1 MTLTLGADVGYGYT
15 KVFSSTG
22 CALTFPSV
30 VGRAEARRF
39 RTDLTQAAHAGQN
52 GSPHEGG
59 HVCLNGTAYCYGA
72 EALRYARLA
81 VQPRDRHWITSLP
94 YRVLWEAVLEA
105 TVPPSAT
112 PVIVTGLPVS
122 EYADRERLEEVVRD
136 ALTSKGISQATVRVV
151 PQPFG
156 SFCDWLLAEDGTL
169 HDATLINSHVGVIDI
184 GHYTTDFAEI
194 AALEYIQR
202 GSGSIPVGVA
212 TVLDALSRHVYDTW
226 GRRLDM
232 HEAATMLTERRVR
245 IRGSEHDL
253 SPVCDAALQET
264 SLAILTTAQQ
274 LWGGAEAFDCL
285 LASGGGAP
293 AFQQS
298 LTARFPHLTVLPG
311 SFTANARGYR
321 KYGALVSEHHAS

>member
-1 MTLTLGADVGYGYT
+1 MTITLGADVGYGYT

-39 RTDLTQAAHAGQN
+39 RTALAPASQPVQN
-52 GSPHEGG
+52 GSHHAGG
-59 HVCLNGTAYCYGA
+59 QVCLNGTTYCYGE
-72 EALRYARLA
+72 EALRYARLT
-81 VQPRDRHWITSLP
+81 VQPRDRQWMTSLP

-122 EYADRERLEEVVRD
+122 EYEERERLEVIVRD
-136 ALTSKGISQATVRVV
+136 ALMSKGVAQATVRVV

-156 SFCDWLLAEDGTL
+156 SFCDWLLADDGTL
-169 HDATLINSHVGVIDI
+169 TDATLVNSHVGVIDI

-194 AALEYIQR
+194 AALDYIQR

-212 TVLDALSRHVYDTW
+212 TVLDTLSRHVYDTW
-226 GRRLDM
+226 GRRIDM
-232 HEAATMLTERRVR
+232 HEAATMLNERRVH
-245 IRGSEHDL
+245 IRGVAHDL
-253 SPVCDAALQET
+253 GPVCDAALQDT

-274 LWGGAEAFDCL
+274 LWGGAEAFDRL

-293 AFQQS
+293 MLHPTLAAQF
-298 LTARFPHLTVLPG
+298 AHLTVLPG

-321 KYGALVSEHHAS
+321 KYGTLVTALYPS

>member
-1 MTLTLGADVGYGYT
+1 MSITLGADVGYGYT

-22 CALTFPSV
+22 CALIFPSV

-39 RTDLTQAAHAGQN
+39 RTDLAHAAPQVQN
-52 GSPHEGG
+52 GSPHTGG
-59 HVCLNGTAYCYGA
+59 QVSLNGTAYCYGE
-72 EALRYARLA
+72 EALRYARLT
-81 VQPRDRHWITSLP
+81 VQPRDRQWITSLP

-105 TVPPSAT
+105 TVPPAAI

-122 EYADRERLEEVVRD
+122 EYEERERLEVVVRD
-136 ALTSKGISQATVRVV
+136 ALISKGVSQATVRVV

-156 SFCDWLLAEDGTL
+156 SFCDWLLADDGTL
-169 HDATLINSHVGVIDI
+169 HDAHLVNSHVGVIDI

-194 AALEYIQR
+194 AALDYIPR

-226 GRRLDM
+226 GRRIDM
-232 HEAATMLTERRVR
+232 HEAATMLQERCVH
-245 IRGSEHDL
+245 IRGVAHNL
-253 SPVCDAALQET
+253 GPVCDAALQDT
-264 SLAILTTAQQ
+264 GLAILTTAQQ
-274 LWGGAEAFDCL
+274 LWGGAESFDRL

-293 AFQQS
+293 VLHPTLA
-298 LTARFPHLTVLPG
+298 ARFAHLTLLPA

-321 KYGALVSEHHAS
+321 KYGALVNQQHAV